1 MTSST
6 TPGDDD
12 SPAAALGPTA
22 LVLGA
27 FSAVGTWF
35 FLIPWTVLA
44 GALAVTFGVMG
55 LHHARTGTGTGTGTD
70 TGTGTSP
77 GTGTGKATG
86 RMWTAAAGTAL
97 GAAGVLGTAV
107 LLWAM
112 T

>member
-12 SPAAALGPTA
+12 SPASALGSTA
-22 LVLGA
+22 LALGA

-55 LHHARTGTGTGTGTD
+55 LHHARTGTGTGTGT
-70 TGTGTSP
+70 SP
-77 GTGTGKATG
+77 GTGAGKATG
-86 RMWTAAAGTAL
+86 RMWPAIAGTAL

-112 T
+112 A